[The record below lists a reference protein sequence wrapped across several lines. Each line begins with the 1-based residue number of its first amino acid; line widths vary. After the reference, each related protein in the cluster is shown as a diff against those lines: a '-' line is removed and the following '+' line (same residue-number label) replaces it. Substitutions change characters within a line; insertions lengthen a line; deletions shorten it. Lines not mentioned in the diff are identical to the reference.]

1 MAEAQ
6 TLKKVCKGKK
16 PSAESPNNYCRCC
29 KAALRILYGSSW
41 KSFLTE
47 NLFRPSGKKGI
58 EGEILSHQLKKIGI
72 IIEKS
77 PSLSERLCK
86 PCAAKIR
93 ETCEGFSFIRDT
105 INVPNPKL
113 QFVTARKEVK
123 KSQVMMS
130 RKPWEL
136 KRASRNSRKLSHGQV
151 PMIWPRKMKMFFS
164 SRIWL

>member
-6 TLKKVCKGKK
+6 TPKKVRKGKK

-41 KSFLTE
+41 KSVSTE

-77 PSLSERLCK
+77 PSLSETLCK

-113 QFVTARKEVK
+113 QFVTARKEVEVEVASDDE
-123 KSQVMMS
+123 SQAL
-130 RKPWEL
+130 RT
-136 KRASRNSRKLSHGQV
+136 KRGLPTSVSTPHRSPEGSKD
-151 PMIWPRKMKMFFS
+151 FT
-164 SRIWL
+164 